1 MNIYIIHSSLRRF
14 PITSKYQP
22 MSLMK
27 IETHNP
33 FIYIV
38 FHIISMHSMKITE
51 VHIFPT
57 GNFFFGYIIALV
69 SHGSLNDRICY
80 LQHKLSYS

>member
-1 MNIYIIHSSLRRF
+1 MNIFGVPLSTSPVNIYIRNKSVLRLN
-14 PITSKYQP
+14 ITTNFYT

-57 GNFFFGYIIALV
+57 GNISFWIYNRSGFPW
-69 SHGSLNDRICY
+69 
-80 LQHKLSYS
+80 